1 MNGKAYGMRVAL
13 VILVLACLTSSGL
26 PADSQVYANQ
36 IATYTAN
43 VHITS
48 PQDKTYQ
55 THTILLN
62 FTFYTNI
69 PESDIYSIVFGG
81 NIDGQLGYHDGNSL
95 KLGSFEKPY
104 RNFYSIPINV
114 SDGNHLLWLQVV
126 IWLGTIVKTPY
137 HPEGE
142 LFTTGDIVENLSQIV
157 SFSVNT
163 GATTPTPTSKPTVNP
178 TQQTT
183 DTPTSTIPPA
193 PSPTIP
199 EFSTAGTITMLA
211 AATIPLIFFKKR
223 KSKKD

>member
-36 IATYTAN
+36 IANYTAN

-114 SDGNHLLWLQVV
+114 SDGNHRLWLQVG
-126 IWLGTIVKTPY
+126 IGLGVIVKTVY

-142 LFTTGDIVENLSQIV
+142 LFPSGDIVENLSQIV

-163 GATTPTPTSKPTVNP
+163 GGTTLTPTNRPTTNP
-178 TQQTT
+178 TQQ
-183 DTPTSTIPPA
+183 PTSTSTSTTPPA